1 MKPVESKKIVTKI
14 LFSLGTAALLATN
27 LLHAAPVVDLV
38 EQGRRIYQE
47 GVLISGAPLSGERA
61 ERGAVTGSA
70 AACVQCHRRSGMGS
84 VEGDIQVSPITGRF
98 LFSDSNNDKT
108 LATMDLRRGKRFNQR
123 HDPYTDEALA
133 LALREGVNNSGK
145 DMNITM
151 PHFALGEA
159 DLKALTAYLKQLSA
173 EPSPGVTEE
182 RIQFATVITPDVE
195 PERKKA
201 MVDMMRVA
209 FAQKNGSTA
218 PGRRHMVTA
227 AEMVLRTEHK
237 WDLAVWELQGAP
249 DTWPAQLEEFYKRQ
263 PVFALVSGL
272 SNGTWQPVHD
282 FCQKQSVPCW
292 FPSVSL
298 PVLSEAQ
305 YPLYFSRGVA
315 LEAGV
320 LANYLRNAKAEQRP
334 QRVVQI
340 YRNNHAG
347 QGAAQALKRSLSA
360 ANITV
365 EDRVLSDESDSL
377 QKALSDLKDKDQLM
391 LWLRPADIA
400 SLEKIKPT
408 EKIITYFSA
417 ELSGG
422 ERTAFPPAW
431 KSIARLVYPYE
442 MPEARLSNLTYF
454 NTWMKSRKL
463 AIVDEPMQSE
473 VYFALNFLSDTMA
486 EMLDNLYRDYL
497 IERAES
503 MLSRRES
510 GKAEQEAR
518 DRAFVGRTEDLLR
531 KHGTRTAAPGVRP
544 GAISR
549 EAGNRE
555 GTTIYPR
562 LSLAPGQRFASKGA
576 YIVRFD
582 SDKLV
587 AESDWIVP

>member
-1 MKPVESKKIVTKI
+1 MQHAEVKKIIAKI
-14 LFSLGTAALLATN
+14 LFSLGAAVLFTTQSAQ
-27 LLHAAPVVDLV
+27 AAETLDLV
-38 EQGRRIYQE
+38 EQGRRIYHD
-47 GVLISGAPLSGERA
+47 GILISGARLSGERA
-61 ERGAVTGSA
+61 ERGTVSGSA

-84 VEGDIQVSPITGRF
+84 VEGDIQVSPITSRF
-98 LFSDSNNDKT
+98 LFGDSDKEKI
-108 LATMDLRRGKRFNQR
+108 LATMDLRRGKKFNQK
-123 HDPYTDEALA
+123 HDPYTDEALT
-133 LALREGVNNSGK
+133 LALRGGVNNSGNE
-145 DMNITM
+145 MNVTM
-151 PHFALGEA
+151 PRFALGDA
-159 DLKALTAYLKQLSA
+159 DLKALNAYLKQLSA
-173 EPSPGVTEE
+173 QPSPGVTDELI
-182 RIQFATVITPDVE
+182 RFATVITPDVE

-201 MVDMMRVA
+201 MLDMMRVA

-249 DTWPAQLEEFYKRQ
+249 DTWAAQLDQFYKRQ

-282 FCQKQSVPCW
+282 FCQRLEVPCW

-305 YPLYFSRGVA
+305 YPLYFSRGVV
-315 LEAGV
+315 LEAEV
-320 LANYLRNAKAEQRP
+320 MAHYLRNTKADQRP

-340 YRNNHAG
+340 YRDNHAG
-347 QGAAQALKRSLSA
+347 QGAAQALKRGLAA
-360 ANITV
+360 ANVAV
-365 EDRVLSDESDSL
+365 EDRVINDEPESL
-377 QKALSDLKDKDQLM
+377 QKALTGLKDKDQLM

-400 SLEKIKPT
+400 ALEKIKPT
-408 EKIITYFSA
+408 EKISAYFST

-422 ERTAFPPAW
+422 ERAAFPAAW
-431 KSIARLVYPYE
+431 KSAAHLVYPYE
-442 MPEARLSNLTYF
+442 MPEARVGNLTYF
-454 NTWMKSRKL
+454 NTWMKSRRL
-463 AIVDEPMQSE
+463 NIVDEPMQSE

-497 IERAES
+497 IERAEN

-518 DRAFVGRTEDLLR
+518 ERAFVGRTEDLLR
-531 KHGTRTAAPGVRP
+531 KHGSRTAAPGVRP

-582 SDKLV
+582 NDKLV